1 MRILKLRLH
10 NLNSLAGSWEIDF
23 TSPAFSGDGIF
34 AITGPTGAG
43 KTTILDA
50 LCLAL
55 YGCTPR
61 LDRVNQSGNEI
72 MSRHQGEC
80 SAEVEF
86 ATEQGRYLCFW
97 GQHRS
102 RKKADGELQAPKR
115 ELACG
120 STGKILASSIKE
132 VAAKVEEITG
142 MDFDR
147 FTRSMLLAQG
157 GFAAF
162 LQATPDE
169 RSPILE
175 QITGTE
181 LYSRISI
188 RVHERCKVEND
199 RQKQLEE
206 RVAAFRLLTLEE
218 EEALRQELAGLR
230 GTETEQKIKLDQ
242 FAADLA
248 WLKRLAVLRQELA
261 GISTEQAGLAMT
273 QEQFAA
279 SEQRLHLAG
288 QALLL
293 AGDYAALAAQR
304 RQQADDLNAAEIL
317 RRSLPELEAALKA
330 ADEQLARSSDA
341 LAASR
346 TAQEQGQNI
355 IRQVR
360 ELDVLLQEKKAALK
374 KQDDDCAELRRKNAD
389 DLQNCGRHEQE
400 ISRVQ
405 AGQQQSA
412 AYLAAH
418 QADERLLTELTG
430 LCQMLKQLGELAGRH
445 DKAKLACAQAE
456 KTVVQSAQLWQS
468 KAEELCQT
476 DMQLADAK
484 SGRAAAE
491 KELEHLLQ
499 GRRVEEL
506 RQEQISLVDLVGLLL
521 RLDALTKDIAE
532 LHEQQTANA
541 VDRSKL
547 AETLNAL
554 RQTRDAARQEE
565 ETRRAVAVF
574 ASRVRSLEEQRQ
586 RLQAGQPC
594 PLCGSP
600 DHPFAQGDLP
610 LLDEAELAAQAAAAA
625 LRQAE
630 NELAKAGQE
639 EVRLEQTTQH
649 LSERL
654 EEKNTA
660 AQALQQQTANLC
672 ADLSL
677 ASEHIRLTE
686 LEQRLSANKQAVQ
699 SADVLM
705 ETIKQIGKVL
715 DQRQIAHAQATQAA
729 EKAAAVRD
737 QAATERQRLADQQ
750 TELTQELERNRQ
762 QAQADLAVYGI
773 AELPLAGLEQ
783 LALALTARRDAWQR
797 HQQQSVAA
805 EKEIAG
811 LHTALKVLRAGIDHR
826 NAQLD
831 KAEPPLQALRQD
843 TELLADKRAALFAD
857 KQPNAEERRL
867 AEAVST
873 AEKATQQAQERQLQT
888 AKQLEQQNVLI
899 TSREAVAAERAEPLR
914 QQDDAFAARLRA
926 DGFADEAAWQAA
938 QLTEADR
945 AALSKQAED
954 LRTRQ
959 AQLAERRRDRSAR
972 LADEE
977 QLSLTDLSPERLE
990 AQQAALAAVCRE
1002 TTERIGSLNH
1012 RLLDNQERRGQQSG
1026 LLRELAAQQV
1036 ECLRWKQLDQLIGHS
1051 EGKKYRNFAQ
1061 GLTFE
1066 QMVLHANRQLTRM
1079 NDRYQLVRDRNQPL
1093 ELNVVDAWQ
1102 ADEVRSAKNLSG
1114 GESFVVSLALAL
1126 GLSSMVGGKVESLFL
1141 DEGFGTLDDE
1151 ALTTALDSLAELRRE
1166 GRLIGVISHVAALK
1180 ERIACQIEVKPG
1192 SGGRSALKGPGVRRL

>member
-10 NLNSLAGSWEIDF
+10 NLNSLSGSWELDF
-23 TSPAFSGDGIF
+23 TNPAFSGDGIF

-61 LDRVNQSGNEI
+61 LARVNQSGNEI

-86 ATEQGRYLCFW
+86 AAGQGRYLCFW
-97 GQHRS
+97 GQRRS

-115 ELACG
+115 ELAHLD
-120 STGKILASSIKE
+120 TGEILASSIKE

-162 LQATPDE
+162 LQASPDE

-175 QITGTE
+175 QITGTG
-181 LYSRISI
+181 LYSEISI
-188 RVHERCKVEND
+188 RTHERWKAEHD

-206 RVAAFRLLTLEE
+206 RAAAFRLLSLEE
-218 EEALRQELAGLR
+218 EEAVRQELAGLR
-230 GTETEQKIKLDQ
+230 GTETEQKIKLEQ
-242 FAADLA
+242 LTTALA
-248 WLKRLAVLRQELA
+248 WLKRLTDLRQELA
-261 GISTEQAGLAMT
+261 GISAEQTKLAMA

-293 AGDYAALAAQR
+293 AGDHATLAVLR

-317 RRSLPELEAALKA
+317 RRSLPELEAALKT
-330 ADEQLARSSDA
+330 ADEQLVRSSDA

-346 TAQEQGQNI
+346 TAQAQGQI
-355 IRQVR
+355 LIRQVR
-360 ELDVLLQEKKAALK
+360 ELDVLLQEKRNALRR
-374 KQDDDCAELRRKNAD
+374 QSDDCAELRRKNAA
-389 DLQNCGRHEQE
+389 DLTACGRHEQE

-405 AGQQQSA
+405 AEQQQSA

-430 LCQMLKQLGELAGRH
+430 LSQMLKQLGELAGRH
-445 DKAKLACAQAE
+445 DKAKLVCAQAE
-456 KTVVQSAQLWQS
+456 KTAAQTVQLWQS
-468 KAEELCQT
+468 KADELRRAHE
-476 DMQLADAK
+476 QLDQAK

-491 KELEHLLQ
+491 KELAQLLQ
-499 GRRVEEL
+499 GRRIEEL
-506 RQEQISLVDLVGLLL
+506 RQEQNSLVELTGLLR
-521 RLDALTKDIAE
+521 RLDALAKDTAD
-532 LHEQQTANA
+532 LHEQQAANA
-541 VDRSKL
+541 ADRSRQAL
-547 AETLNAL
+547 ALNRL
-554 RQTRDAARQEE
+554 RQHRDAARHAE

-574 ASRVRSLEEQRQ
+574 ASHVRSLEEQRQ

-630 NELAKAGQE
+630 DELAKAGQE
-639 EVRLEQTTQH
+639 EVRLVQTAQH

-654 EEKNTA
+654 EEKKTA
-660 AQALQQQTANLC
+660 SHELQQQTANLC
-672 ADLSL
+672 ADLAL
-677 ASEHIRLTE
+677 APEHIRLAE
-686 LEQRLSANKQAVQ
+686 LEQQTAANKQAAQ
-699 SADVLM
+699 AAEVLT
-705 ETIKQIGKVL
+705 ETISQLGKVL
-715 DQRQIAHAQATQAA
+715 DQRQAAHTQAA
-729 EKAAAVRD
+729 QAADKAAAARD
-737 QAATERQRLADQQ
+737 QAAAERQRLADQQ
-750 TELTQELERNRQ
+750 TELAQELERNRQ
-762 QAQADLAVYGI
+762 QAQTELAVYGI

-783 LALALTARRDAWQR
+783 LALALTARRDAWQW
-797 HQQQSVAA
+797 HQQQSIAA

-826 NAQLD
+826 NEQLEQ
-831 KAEPPLQALRQD
+831 AEPLLRTLRQE
-843 TELLADKRAALFAD
+843 TERLADERGALFAD
-857 KQPNAEERRL
+857 KQPDAEERRL
-867 AEAVST
+867 AEAVRT
-873 AEKATQQAQERQLQT
+873 AEVAAQQAQERQRQT
-888 AKQLEQQNVLI
+888 AKQLDQQYVLI
-899 TSREAVAAERAEPLR
+899 KSREAAAAERAEPLR
-914 QQDDAFAARLRA
+914 QQEAAFAERLRA
-926 DGFADEAAWQAA
+926 GGFADEAAWQTA
-938 QLTEADR
+938 QLTKAEHD
-945 AALSKQAED
+945 ALSKQAED

-959 AQLAERRRDRSAR
+959 TQLDERRRDRAAR

-977 QLSLTDLSPERLE
+977 QLALTALAPEQLE
-990 AQQAALAAVCRE
+990 AEQAALAAACRQ
-1002 TTERIGSLNH
+1002 TAERIGSLNH

-1026 LLRELAAQQV
+1026 LLNELAAQKT
-1036 ECLRWKQLDQLIGHS
+1036 EGLRWKQLDQLIGHS
-1051 EGKKYRNFAQ
+1051 EGKTYRNFAQ

-1066 QMVLHANRQLTRM
+1066 QMVLHANRQLARM

-1102 ADEVRSAKNLSG
+1102 AGEVRSAKNLSG

-1192 SGGRSALKGPGVRRL
+1192 SGGRSVLKGPGVRRL